1 MASFGVVLWIFYS
14 NRAKLI
20 KFSLTLKLLYIS
32 KPNIVKG
39 VIKLVST
46 FGVGGKIFLVDRAL
60 E

>member
-1 MASFGVVLWIFYS
+1 MASFGVVLWIFYL

-39 VIKLVST
+39 VIKPAST
-46 FGVGGKIFLVDRAL
+46 FGVEEKYF
-60 E
+60 